1 MIDAQLA
8 RGRRRRRGRNATRA
22 AQEAGRP
29 GAIALGIAP
38 GPRSVPTK
46 MGLPAMPAANG
57 IGVSAALHAVSEGT
71 LARLGELE
79 RTPAAITEGFL
90 ALWSDLLDRAR
101 LTMGCA
107 VVAVSVAA
115 TGDCSIT
122 RARCSAGG
130 RPTWQGC

>member
-1 MIDAQLA
+1 MIDARPA
-8 RGRRRRRGRNATRA
+8 RGRRRRRNAGGSGGGTSRSDRDRA
-22 AQEAGRP
+22 GAEVGADGDGLACGAGRQP
-29 GAIALGIAP
+29 ASSSAID
-38 GPRSVPTK
+38 S
-46 MGLPAMPAANG
+46 
-57 IGVSAALHAVSEGT
+57 VSEGT

-115 TGDCSIT
+115 TGELLDT
-122 RARCSAGG
+122 RTRCSAGG
-130 RPTWQGC
+130 RTTWQGC